1 LPNDQTEL
9 DNPAEMVLPAS
20 VAAHVRKVVNFP
32 AKPAYDGAQSARDA
46 LASAVIKLAEIGKAA
61 AELQE
66 RIAAASRATADV
78 AATEEALHAFVFE
91 SLLSDEPDVAKQKQ
105 LKRAVLDARQRA
117 KPSDDDVSALGALN
131 AENAVINREI
141 TRLRRGVILA
151 EAQHLAETLRYHEI
165 RALKAGSALAALG
178 DVLINAGHALAD
190 PEQRAAEIAAGVKI
204 KALADYG
211 PDTATAAANRS
222 GIIRAAS
229 DYGRDVARWLGEL
242 MDDPHARLPDLDG

>member
-32 AKPAYDGAQSARDA
+32 AKPTYDGAQAARDA
-46 LASAVIKLAEIGKAA
+46 LATAVMKLTEIGKAA
-61 AELQE
+61 AELQG

-78 AATEEALHAFVFE
+78 AAAEEALRCFLFE
-91 SLLSDEPDVAKQKQ
+91 NALAEKPDHDTQGRLA
-105 LKRAVLDARQRA
+105 RAVRDARQRA
-117 KPSDDDVSALGALN
+117 KPAGDDVSALGALN
-131 AENAVINREI
+131 AEGAVINREI
-141 TRLRRGVILA
+141 TRLRRVVILA
-151 EAQHLAETLRYHEI
+151 EAEHIADILRFHEI

-178 DVLINAGHALAD
+178 DVLINAGHNLAD
-190 PEQRAAEIAAGVKI
+190 PEQRAAVIAAGVKI

-242 MDDPHARLPDLDG
+242 MDDPHARLPDLEA